1 MIQRA
6 TLSKIHIAK
15 QQLGMDD
22 TTYRAVLARVCGVQS
37 AKELND
43 RQASMLLGE
52 FKRLGWQPKPAK
64 KTQGKPKN
72 FSVMPNQIAKIE
84 ALLADMKLP
93 WAYADA
99 LGMQM
104 FKIERVAWIRNG
116 TQLRAL
122 IAALHAEQEKR
133 KLLVRVEGLCK
144 QLNIDRPEQI
154 EGLEQLPE
162 GWSRQRPVLKTLIEA
177 LKQAVADKG
186 VRH

>member
-22 TTYRAVLARVCGVQS
+22 TTYRAVLARVCGVHS

-99 LGMQM
+99 LAKHM
-104 FKIERVAWIRNG
+104 FKVDRVAWIRKSD
-116 TQLRAL
+116 QLKAL
-122 IAALHAEQEKR
+122 VAALHVEQEKR
-133 KLLVRVEGLCK
+133 LLLEAVESLCK
-144 QLNIDRPEQI
+144 QLGIAGPDRLA
-154 EGLEQLPE
+154 GLEELPNDWE
-162 GWSRQRPVLKTLIEA
+162 RKRPVLKAVIEA
-177 LKQAVADKG
+177 LRSAINAQEAK
-186 VRH
+186 